1 MFVFSVLIGF
11 FNFARILTLDFIGV
25 TLRLFQSLGLIT
37 SSINRLVNSQVHIKY
52 FYLMDKNKNKLNKEN
67 YITNNSSLD
76 EIVVSIRDLSF
87 SYFNSEEKIFENL
100 NASFYKNK
108 HTLITGPNGSGK
120 STLLGLMSG
129 VLYSQKKENVSVS
142 SEKLIYWGVA
152 INFFKLIE
160 VQFTIWKRKRIR

>member
-1 MFVFSVLIGF
+1 MDKATNQKKSNYEIQKIVDNMFLIKLLKKDREEIANFENVIAKLNNALLNNHRFGSINSFLPSFVTMFVFSVLIGF
-11 FNFARILTLDFIGV
+11 FNFARVLTLDFIGV

-87 SYFNSEEKIFENL
+87 SYFNSEEKFL
-100 NASFYKNK
+100 
-108 HTLITGPNGSGK
+108 
-120 STLLGLMSG
+120 
-129 VLYSQKKENVSVS
+129 
-142 SEKLIYWGVA
+142 
-152 INFFKLIE
+152 
-160 VQFTIWKRKRIR
+160 RI